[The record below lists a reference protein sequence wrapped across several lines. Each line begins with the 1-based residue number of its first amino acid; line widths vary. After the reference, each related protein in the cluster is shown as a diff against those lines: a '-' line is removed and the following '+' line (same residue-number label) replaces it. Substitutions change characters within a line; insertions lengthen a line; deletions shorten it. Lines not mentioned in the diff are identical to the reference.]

1 MPTADEL
8 ARVQCPFEPTPEYSE
23 SPTIPS
29 EHTANIRHVAPRAVF
44 RRSRAPTPAD
54 DTTDGEEEVSTQP
67 RSSRTA
73 LGRHKPRGTGG
84 DPFTLDDLEE
94 LEGHPPKGFKGDRS
108 RTRIFLAQFNIFM
121 RINGDANIAKDPVMR
136 SAYFLSLINGPKV
149 KWWVN
154 HQWDW
159 LERVEADPTIL
170 PRRMTA
176 WQALEQ
182 EFRSVFFDYA
192 GRERAQQE
200 ICRLCMKKGNLDQ
213 YIADF
218 ERLAYRGG
226 LNVDEPSNLRLFVQ
240 GLPSRLVDSCI
251 DFECPETFE
260 QWAKAAQRRQK
271 ISFKIQSLRGVFGA
285 SQQTNTQ
292 RQNNSTRGQFY

>member
-1 MPTADEL
+1 
-8 ARVQCPFEPTPEYSE
+8 
-23 SPTIPS
+23 
-29 EHTANIRHVAPRAVF
+29 
-44 RRSRAPTPAD
+44 
-54 DTTDGEEEVSTQP
+54 
-67 RSSRTA
+67 
-73 LGRHKPRGTGG
+73 
-84 DPFTLDDLEE
+84 
-94 LEGHPPKGFKGDRS
+94 
-108 RTRIFLAQFNIFM
+108 M

-170 PRRMTA
+170 PRRMTV
-176 WQALEQ
+176 WHALEQ

-192 GRERAQQE
+192 GRQRAQQE
-200 ICRLCMKKGNLDQ
+200 IRRLCMKKGNLDQ

-218 ERLAYRGG
+218 ERLAYQGG

-271 ISFKIQSLRGVFGA
+271 IWFKIQSLRGVFGA
-285 SQQTNTQ
+285 SQQTNTR